1 VVKLLILSGANP
13 KPTTEDTECQ
23 EERVTEINPTLCK
36 TLTIVTTRAGHISYL
51 AHYFLKRH
59 TSFKMLETEQLVSI
73 EPQDSSPEAICASV
87 AAVFKVRKTEVALLE
102 VSGNVLKFL
111 YPAELTKV
119 GAIPLSS
126 SAVAARTARTRKS
139 DLFNTFTRVKHSS
152 VFEVVKLG
160 ATSEDTE
167 VIQKLMTVPILNTE
181 NQVIGVIQISRKAYS
196 PAKAGDDFTT
206 EDLRKLESV
215 AVDIAK
221 VLKKNGQ

>member
-1 VVKLLILSGANP
+1 
-13 KPTTEDTECQ
+13 
-23 EERVTEINPTLCK
+23 
-36 TLTIVTTRAGHISYL
+36 
-51 AHYFLKRH
+51 
-59 TSFKMLETEQLVSI
+59 MLETEQLVSI

-87 AAVFKVRKTEVALLE
+87 ADVFKVRKTEVALLE
-102 VSGNVLKFL
+102 VSGSVLKFL
-111 YPAELTKV
+111 YPAELTRV

-167 VIQKLMTVPILNTE
+167 VIQKLMTVPILNPS
-181 NQVIGVIQISRKAYS
+181 NQVIGVVQVSRKAFS

-215 AVDIAK
+215 AASIAK
-221 VLKKNGQ
+221 WLTKSDQQRTP

>member
-1 VVKLLILSGANP
+1 
-13 KPTTEDTECQ
+13 
-23 EERVTEINPTLCK
+23 
-36 TLTIVTTRAGHISYL
+36 
-51 AHYFLKRH
+51 
-59 TSFKMLETEQLVSI
+59 MLETEQLVSI

-87 AAVFKVRKTEVALLE
+87 ADVFKVRKTEVALLE
-102 VSGNVLKFL
+102 VSGSVLKFL

-160 ATSEDTE
+160 ATSEDAE

-181 NQVIGVIQISRKAYS
+181 NRVIGVVQVSRKSYS
-196 PAKAGDDFTT
+196 PAKVGADFTT
-206 EDLRKLESV
+206 EDLRKLEAV

-221 VLKKNGQ
+221 MLTKST

>member
-1 VVKLLILSGANP
+1 
-13 KPTTEDTECQ
+13 
-23 EERVTEINPTLCK
+23 
-36 TLTIVTTRAGHISYL
+36 
-51 AHYFLKRH
+51 
-59 TSFKMLETEQLVSI
+59 MLETEQLVSI

-87 AAVFKVRKTEVALLE
+87 ADVFKVRKTEVALLE
-102 VSGNVLKFL
+102 VSGSVLKFL

-160 ATSEDTE
+160 ETSEDTG
-167 VIQKLMTVPILNTE
+167 NH
-181 NQVIGVIQISRKAYS
+181 VIGVLQVSRKAYS

-206 EDLRKLESV
+206 DDLRKLESV
-215 AVDIAK
+215 AASIAK
-221 VLKKNGQ
+221 LLTKSEK

>member
-1 VVKLLILSGANP
+1 MGALCGKGFDPQASSKNQA
-13 KPTTEDTECQ
+13 PTP
-23 EERVTEINPTLCK
+23 RK
-36 TLTIVTTRAGHISYL
+36 TLTIVTIGTGHISYL

-59 TSFKMLETEQLVSI
+59 TSIKMLETEQLVSI
-73 EPQDSSPEAICASV
+73 EPQDSSPEAICATV

>member
-1 VVKLLILSGANP
+1 M
-13 KPTTEDTECQ
+13 
-23 EERVTEINPTLCK
+23 
-36 TLTIVTTRAGHISYL
+36 VTTGTGHISHL
-51 AHYFLKRH
+51 ARNRAKGH
-59 TSFKMLETEQLVSI
+59 TGFKMLETEQLASL
-73 EPQDSSPEAICASV
+73 ESQDSSHEAICASV

-102 VSGNVLKFL
+102 VSGSVLKFL
-111 YPAELTKV
+111 YPAELIRV

-160 ATSEDTE
+160 ETSEDVE

-181 NQVIGVIQISRKAYS
+181 NRVVGVVQVSRKAYS

-206 EDLRKLESV
+206 EDLRKLEAV
-215 AVDIAK
+215 ATSIAK
-221 VLKKNGQ
+221 LLTKTEE

>member
-1 VVKLLILSGANP
+1 M
-13 KPTTEDTECQ
+13 
-23 EERVTEINPTLCK
+23 
-36 TLTIVTTRAGHISYL
+36 VTTGTGHISHL
-51 AHYFLKRH
+51 ARNRAKGH
-59 TSFKMLETEQLVSI
+59 TGFKMLETEQLASL
-73 EPQDSSPEAICASV
+73 ESQDSSPEAICASV

-102 VSGNVLKFL
+102 VSGSVLKFL
-111 YPAELTKV
+111 YPAELIRV

-160 ATSEDTE
+160 ETSEDVE

-181 NQVIGVIQISRKAYS
+181 NRVVGVVQVSRKAYS

-206 EDLRKLESV
+206 EDLRKLEAV
-215 AVDIAK
+215 ATSIAK
-221 VLKKNGQ
+221 LLTKTEE

>member
-1 VVKLLILSGANP
+1 
-13 KPTTEDTECQ
+13 
-23 EERVTEINPTLCK
+23 
-36 TLTIVTTRAGHISYL
+36 
-51 AHYFLKRH
+51 
-59 TSFKMLETEQLVSI
+59 MLETEQLASLDF
-73 EPQDSSPEAICASV
+73 QDSSPEAICSSV

-102 VSGNVLKFL
+102 VSGSVLKFL
-111 YPAELTKV
+111 YPAELSKV

-167 VIQKLMTVPILNTE
+167 VIQKLITVPILNTS
-181 NQVIGVIQISRKAYS
+181 NQVIGVVQVSRKAYS

-206 EDLRKLESV
+206 EDIRKLESV
-215 AVDIAK
+215 AVSISR
-221 VLKKNGQ
+221 LLTKNDK